1 MVRISLFLLI
11 FLEPF
16 LNGFGQC
23 VVSMNKAGQV
33 ITTCEVYSIKSHIQQ
48 VYDGSPF
55 LTYPVWQ
62 AGKIQLDS
70 KGQELT
76 CELAYNLVANEVQ
89 VRLVGD
95 STDRVVTPELFTING
110 TEFVRQQNKLLGI
123 DYRLYTTV
131 LYNGQTKLLVS
142 LTKRIDGYQND
153 SNGYTKE
160 SSMTGVYK
168 TLSNYY
174 IRKGDAKPELITLT
188 KTSVVSAL
196 YEQAEK
202 IAARLPNR
210 NLTPAHVVD
219 ALAYYDSLMADD
231 WINKPPF
238 AATSDTVQR
247 SSADYAISKAPLSKD
262 PDFRNDLHHKI
273 VYPSSAWTQGIYS
286 RVYAGF
292 EISPQGR
299 IKNIV
304 ILSPDNGGA
313 GFVESVRSGLENL
326 MNINPAFSGKYALPI
341 TFTYTNSK
349 ENIGTHKPV
358 NRLPENRLEG
368 RTVLEEFPVSIVVS
382 KPVISSREVW
392 GYYK

>member
-1 MVRISLFLLI
+1 MIRINLFLLTFFI
-11 FLEPF
+11 PL
-16 LNGFGQC
+16 LHGRGQC

-33 ITTCEVYSIKSHIQQ
+33 ITTCEVYGKNSHTQQ
-48 VYDGSPF
+48 VYAGSPF

-62 AGKIQLDS
+62 AGKIQLDR
-70 KGQELT
+70 KGQEFT
-76 CELAYNLVANEVQ
+76 CELAYNLVVNEVQ
-89 VRLVGD
+89 IRLIGD
-95 STDRVVTPELFTING
+95 STDRVVTPESFTINS
-110 TEFVRQQNKLLGI
+110 TEFVRQRNKLLGI
-123 DYRLYTTV
+123 DYRLYTTT

-160 SSMTGVYK
+160 SSMAGVYK

-188 KTSVVSAL
+188 KASVLSAL

-202 IAARLPNR
+202 IAPRLPNR
-210 NLTPAHVVD
+210 NLTLDHVAD
-219 ALAYYDSLMADD
+219 ALAFYDILMADD

-238 AATSDTVQR
+238 AAASDTAQR
-247 SSADYAISKAPLSKD
+247 SSDDYAISKAPLSKD
-262 PDFRNDLHHKI
+262 PDFTNDLHHKI
-273 VYPSSAWTQGIYS
+273 VYPSSAWTQGIYG

-292 EISPQGR
+292 EVSQQGR
-299 IKNIV
+299 IENVV
-304 ILSPDNGGA
+304 ILSPGNGGA
-313 GFVESVRSGLENL
+313 GFIESVKSGLENL
-326 MNINPAFSGKYALPI
+326 TKVNPAFSGKYALPI

-349 ENIGTHKPV
+349 ENTGIHKPV
-358 NRLPENRLEG
+358 NRLPANRLED

-382 KPVISSREVW
+382 KPVLSSREVW